1 MIHAN
6 HLEDLKQVAVGWIKA
21 HPMQVLETE
30 QFIVQS
36 NGMAQWLK
44 LALAAD
50 DGCGI
55 SAGIDMQLP
64 GQYVW
69 RVYRAVLGSDIIPE
83 ESPYDKE
90 RLMWRL
96 FRLLPGLCT
105 ESVFDPLRRFL
116 EQDNDLRKRSQLAG
130 PPPDPDRGSAHAR
143 ISKDEDQAVA
153 AAARAYEGDGC

>member
-1 MIHAN
+1 MDTQHPHTGHRLFPGFSIIHAN
-6 HLEDLKQVAVGWIKA
+6 HLEDLRQVAVGWIKA
-21 HPMQVLETE
+21 HPLQVLETE
-30 QFIVQS
+30 LFIVQS

-90 RLMWRL
+90 RLM
-96 FRLLPGLCT
+96 
-105 ESVFDPLRRFL
+105 
-116 EQDNDLRKRSQLAG
+116 
-130 PPPDPDRGSAHAR
+130 
-143 ISKDEDQAVA
+143 
-153 AAARAYEGDGC
+153 